1 MFVSDLTPNT
11 EVSIEASNKD
21 AKINLKTTVANIT
34 DPADVEKIN
43 SIKKEN
49 KSLKFV
55 VLDAIREQDLL
66 INFNAEGVTN
76 SLVLIKDEKP
86 QIWRGVAIKN
96 IKLPV
101 YGSVHIIV
109 SKKEAVSYNRRQNF
123 RVFVGAEGLVRR
135 TEMDEPKPVSVK
147 DISEGGVA
155 FITRGTEQYQKGD
168 VLYLNFIAGSG
179 GTNFNLSVV
188 VIRRETLSDG
198 RVIYG
203 CRLKNRSEVVAKYI
217 NQKQHEQMKGSK

>member
-1 MFVSDLTPNT
+1 MFVSDLAPKT
-11 EVSIEASNKD
+11 EVSVEAANNE
-21 AKINLKTTVANIT
+21 ARVNLKTTVASIT

-43 SIKKEN
+43 LIKKEN
-49 KSLKFV
+49 KSVKFV

-76 SLVLIKDEKP
+76 SLIVIKDGKP
-86 QIWRGVAIKN
+86 QRWRGVAIKN

-109 SKKEAVSYNRRQNF
+109 TKKEAVSYNRRQNF
-123 RVFVGAEGLVRR
+123 RVFVGAEGLIRR
-135 TEMDEPKPVSVK
+135 TEMDEPKPATVK

-188 VIRRETLSDG
+188 VIRKETLQDG
-198 RVIYG
+198 RTLYG
-203 CRLKNRSEVVAKYI
+203 CRLKNRSEVVAKYV